1 MEQSKRRKI
10 AKAAAENFYSGA
22 ELLFFDGGF
31 LHGSDVHNG
40 DGEASVPRRR
50 FLIRRKRRTDV

>member
-1 MEQSKRRKI
+1 MIRGRNRYGAVEEEENSQSGGW
-10 AKAAAENFYSGA
+10 NFYSGA

-40 DGEASVPRRR
+40 DGEASVPVRD
-50 FLIRRKRRTDV
+50 F

>member
-10 AKAAAENFYSGA
+10 AKAAAGIFTLALSFF
-22 ELLFFDGGF
+22 FFDGGF

-40 DGEASVPRRR
+40 DGEASVPAGD
-50 FLIRRKRRTDV
+50 F